1 MTLTLELT
9 PEQEQQIEAEARRRN
24 MDAASYAK
32 ALLFEEKAAEAGEE
46 QMLPPAGPLPPA
58 NGTGAD
64 LVAYWEREGL
74 IGSRPDITDS
84 LEHARAIRRKVGRR
98 TRE

>member
-9 PEQEQQIEAEARRRN
+9 PEQEQRIEAEAGRRN

-32 ALLFEEKAAEAGEE
+32 ALLFEEEDSKHRSQVAAQAAEE
-46 QMLPPAGPLPPA
+46 QWS
-58 NGTGAD
+58 GAD
-64 LVAYWEREGL
+64 LVAYWEREGV

-84 LEHARAIRRKVGRR
+84 LEHARAIRRKAERR
-98 TRE
+98 SRE